1 MVCVCFITTTKRFWR
16 LGKPNSKTNSNPP
29 SRIGYKNIW
38 KTWRNQM
45 SCMLLWCV
53 TTNGWQ
59 NIIWISRKD
68 NNNAL
73 WTHTSS
79 DSSSSSSSSTAWPPY
94 LESGTPFLFPKF
106 VSKMS
111 WVLFISQ
118 RACRMQGGGS
128 SVWASS
134 KSTHKSHPFTYLGL
148 YQCLSIS
155 IKWCY
160 NYLECS

>member
-1 MVCVCFITTTKRFWR
+1 MFVSSLQQRGFEGLVNPIR
-16 LGKPNSKTNSNPP
+16 KTNSNPP

-59 NIIWISRKD
+59 NHLDLKKGQQQCPP
-68 NNNAL
+68 
-73 WTHTSS
+73 THTSS

-94 LESGTPFLFPKF
+94 LESGTPFLFLKS

-160 NYLECS
+160 NCLECS